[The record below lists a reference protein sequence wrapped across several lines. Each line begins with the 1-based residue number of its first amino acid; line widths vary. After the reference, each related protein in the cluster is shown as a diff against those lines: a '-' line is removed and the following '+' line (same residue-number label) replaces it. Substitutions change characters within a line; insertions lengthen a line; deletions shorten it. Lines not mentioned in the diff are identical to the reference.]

1 MGGYG
6 QAPSGQMVAAVSYKG
21 IPQAAFQ
28 VPVGQASSSTNYVD
42 CRGYN
47 AVHVEAYVNAS
58 AASFDLYIEGTNS
71 LSGVFFTSVDPAG
84 TRTGV
89 TSNVAFNVLVGAS
102 YVRARVANVT
112 GTFSA
117 GQGVQVWITP
127 YIAGGTNTINLS
139 ATASQNLAQVN
150 GATISLGQT
159 TMASSLP
166 VVIASNQTAIASN
179 LSQVGGSSIVLGSA
193 VSASSLPVV
202 IASNQ
207 AAIPTYQAN
216 ATATTT
222 VTAVAQATTT
232 ILASNTARKGA
243 TIYNDATAHAHIKL
257 GSGATTTD
265 FTRVLAAVATNVG
278 GYWEVPFGY
287 TGIITAYLGAA
298 GTGNWRVTEIT

>member
-1 MGGYG
+1 
-6 QAPSGQMVAAVSYKG
+6 MVAAVSYKG
-21 IPQAAFQ
+21 IPQAAFA
-28 VPVGQASSSTNYVD
+28 VPVGQAATSTSYVD

-47 AVHVEAYVNAS
+47 AVYVEAYVNAS
-58 AASFDLYIEGTNS
+58 AASFDLLIEGTNS
-71 LSGVFFTSVDPAG
+71 VSGVFFSSVDPAG

-102 YVRARVANVT
+102 YVRARVANVS
-112 GTFSA
+112 GTFTA

-127 YIAGGTNTINLS
+127 YVAGGTNTINLS
-139 ATASQNLAQVN
+139 ATASQNLSQVG
-150 GATISLGQT
+150 GATITLGQT

-166 VVIASNQTAIASN
+166 VVIASNQSALASN
-179 LSQVGGSSIVLGSA
+179 LSQVGGASIALGSA

-207 AAIPTYQAN
+207 AAIPTYHSS

-222 VTAVAQATTT
+222 ATTVVAATTT

-243 TIYNDATAHAHIKL
+243 TIYNDATAHSHIKL

-278 GYWEVPFGY
+278 GYYEVPFGY

-298 GTGNWRVTEIT
+298 GTGSWRVTEIT

>member
-6 QAPSGQMVAAVSYKG
+6 QAPAGQLVAAVSYKG

-28 VPVGQASSSTNYVD
+28 VPVAQAATSTSYVD

-58 AASFDLYIEGTNS
+58 AASFDLYIEGSNS
-71 LSGVFFTSVDPAG
+71 SSGVYLSASDPSG

-89 TSNVAFNVLVGAS
+89 TSSVAFNVLVGAAF
-102 YVRARVANVT
+102 VRARVANVS
-112 GTFSA
+112 GTFAA
-117 GQGVQVWITP
+117 GQGVQVWLTP
-127 YIAGGTNTINLS
+127 YIAGGTNTINAAVS
-139 ATASQNLAQVN
+139 ANQNLSQVN
-150 GATISLGQT
+150 GATINLGQT

-166 VVIASNQTAIASN
+166 VAIASNQTAIASN
-179 LSQVGGSSIVLGSA
+179 LSQVGGSAIALGSTVA
-193 VSASSLPVV
+193 ASSLPVV

-207 AAIPTYQAN
+207 GAIPTYQSN
-216 ATATTT
+216 ATGTTT
-222 VTAVAQATTT
+222 STAVAQATTT

-243 TIYNDATAHAHIKL
+243 TVYNDSATHAHVKL
-257 GSGATTTD
+257 GSGCTTTD
-265 FTRVLAAVATNVG
+265 FTLVLQGTTSNVG
-278 GYWEVPFGY
+278 GYYEVPFGY